1 MTLVALSKEKSWE
14 FLAAMSQA
22 WEWTQQRPRFYL
34 ETGGN
39 QSVEAYLEDAKAPE
53 KKQIAV
59 VDDGQLV
66 SVITVRLVSDDAFE
80 IHVTSCKGASAQ
92 TVTDALKAVR
102 DSLFQTMN
110 AKVILTSCPLYGKH
124 EHKGSRQ
131 LAEACG
137 MTITG
142 AEWKSAFDENVLW
155 REYEITKGQ
164 YYGQSKTSPNQ

>member
-1 MTLVALSKEKSWE
+1 MLVALSKEKSWE

-22 WEWTQQRPRFYL
+22 WAWTQERPRFYI

-39 QSVEAYLEDAKAPE
+39 QTVEAYIEDAKAPE

-59 VDDGQLV
+59 IDGGKIV
-66 SVITVRLVSDDAFE
+66 SVVTVRLVSDDAFE
-80 IHVTSCKGASAQ
+80 VHVTSCKGISVQ

-102 DSLFQTMN
+102 DSLFQTMGAN
-110 AKVILTSCPLYGKH
+110 VILTSCPLYGKH

-137 MTITG
+137 MVATG
-142 AEWKSAFDENVLW
+142 VEWKSTFDESTIW
-155 REYEITKGQ
+155 REYALTRDQ
-164 YYGQSKTSPNQ
+164 YHGKSETSTN